1 MKLLPTNIILR
12 QLSASLTFCGSLSI
26 ILTFFICKPWR
37 IKQRGIKS
45 LLLVMSFF
53 DLLSSIN
60 YFYYPLHENDNTC
73 ALQSLFIQL
82 FQVGAWLYRAFLALE
97 TAIILNSIVSL
108 KKDARKSVVN
118 ANTNSVYNWR
128 YMMYHF
134 IGNSYTISSG
144 IYLLSR
150 ERYGFSSSLK
160 QFWCWWRHPFDRLYF
175 GFTPLWISTT
185 MNICCNSYTIYT
197 LKSLN
202 MKKPIFWRLA
212 IESLAF
218 VIFLAPSSIRSFFT
232 AIEVMTVDEALK
244 IAPVEAMFAM
254 IQGFV
259 NFFIWI
265 VFDESVVSF
274 YRENIKILLNN
285 IMGVENAS
293 YFFSD
298 SMTSS
303 FSSKLPNKRN
313 HSSEIESGYSSNP
326 GIDLARAENKS
337 FVSSEVLPEKID
349 HLDTDTDKNTDTNID
364 TDATI
369 NVIHLPPS

>member
-12 QLSASLTFCGSLSI
+12 QLSASLSFCGSLSI
-26 ILTFFICKPWR
+26 IITFSICKPWR

-60 YFYYPLHENDNTC
+60 YFYYPLHESDNTC
-73 ALQSLFIQL
+73 PLQSLFIQL
-82 FQVGAWLYRAFLALE
+82 FQVGAWLYRAFVAFE
-97 TAIILNSIVSL
+97 TAIILNSIVTL
-108 KKDARKSVVN
+108 KKDARKTFIN

-150 ERYGFSSSLK
+150 DRYGFSSSLQ

-185 MNICCNSYTIYT
+185 INICCNSYTIYT

-212 IESLAF
+212 IESVSF

-232 AIEVMTVDEALK
+232 VIEVMTVDEALK
-244 IAPVEAMFAM
+244 IAPVEALCAM

-274 YRENIKILLNN
+274 YRENIKILVNK
-285 IMGVENAS
+285 IMGVENAM
-293 YFFSD
+293 FFS
-298 SMTSS
+298 SNSITSS

-326 GIDLARAENKS
+326 GIDLPRAENNS
-337 FVSSEVLPEKID
+337 FVSSEVLPEKND
-349 HLDTDTDKNTDTNID
+349 HLDTDINTDAD
-364 TDATI
+364 TDTVTDTTI
-369 NVIHLPPS
+369 NAIHLPTS